1 MQQISPQP
9 SHNSV
14 RNYRRTRAQLIVGT
28 LLLVVAGAS
37 ALIMVN
43 EHRRQADLT
52 AVTPS
57 QKFPAKPG
65 PGRIGATFDLIDQT
79 GKRRTSAGFT
89 GRKMLMIF
97 AALSEKPQT
106 FAALQVLN
114 SAREL
119 IGPAAQNIA
128 FVWITTDPV
137 NDTPNRLATALART
151 GGEWTALTGTTK
163 AIDDLAASYFVPAV
177 LARRTI
183 NKAATKGAPPVLATI
198 AYLIDEN
205 GAFISH
211 RTLPPDPAAVAQ
223 WLLQAH

>member
-1 MQQISPQP
+1 
-9 SHNSV
+9 
-14 RNYRRTRAQLIVGT
+14 
-28 LLLVVAGAS
+28 
-37 ALIMVN
+37 MVN